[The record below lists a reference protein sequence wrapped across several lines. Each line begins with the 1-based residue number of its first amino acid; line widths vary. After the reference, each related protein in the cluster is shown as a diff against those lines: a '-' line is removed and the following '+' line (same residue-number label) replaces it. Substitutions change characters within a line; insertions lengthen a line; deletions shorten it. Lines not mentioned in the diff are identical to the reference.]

1 MVSASQSAA
10 GWLLFSSL
18 WKSNPENFT
27 FSAMSRFLH
36 FRPRQPPYTL
46 SSTPRGKVKERARR
60 LPASPRGEP
69 FFWSH
74 QDGSL
79 HIFLLSVTVI
89 HVEGLD
95 KMERTPAAIMEE
107 LLEQHQ
113 VIHNLFAMRRPNCF
127 RSRRRSRCCC
137 SHT

>member
-10 GWLLFSSL
+10 GWLLFSCL
-18 WKSNPENFT
+18 WKSNPEIFT

-60 LPASPRGEP
+60 LPASPRGKP
-69 FFWSH
+69 FF
-74 QDGSL
+74 G
-79 HIFLLSVTVI
+79 HIKMDHYIYSSVTVI

-113 VIHNLFAMRRPNCF
+113 VIHNLFAMRRPDCF